1 MDPISDNTVGVIAI
15 ISIFVVMPIALAF
28 ARYLW
33 KRTSEPREA
42 KATDDVVRRMAE
54 LQQSMDAMAVE
65 IERIAEGQ
73 RFVTKLMS
81 ERPAAEIP
89 ASAGAKTRNRA

>member
-15 ISIFVVMPIALAF
+15 VSIFVLFPIAFAF
-28 ARYLW
+28 ARYIW
-33 KRTSEPREA
+33 KRSVDGPSA
-42 KATDDVVRRMAE
+42 KAMPGDDLARRMAE
-54 LQQSMDAMAVE
+54 LQQSMDSMALE

-81 ERPAAEIP
+81 ERPKQEI
-89 ASAGAKTRNRA
+89 AGGR

>member
-1 MDPISDNTVGVIAI
+1 
-15 ISIFVVMPIALAF
+15 
-28 ARYLW
+28 
-33 KRTSEPREA
+33 
-42 KATDDVVRRMAE
+42 MAE

-81 ERPAAEIP
+81 ERPKEL
-89 ASAGAKTRNRA
+89 GTRN